1 MSIDKMRHPVRILIA
16 VVLAAASV
24 GWAVG
29 ALRWTDVFL
38 IEDTFE
44 ASSRIRSTMR
54 RDEGLIGKGNLWV
67 VGGESIVRRYGIF
80 RTPSQR
86 LFVRIAAYN
95 DPLIDVEA
103 ALVFRSED
111 TLLDRSWLDGRRIE
125 ITDWVNTGLTEF
137 ELRVRSRHPP
147 GSDPRPAVKAFG
159 FERFGPSPPLHL
171 AGFVFF
177 FGACTFFWFL
187 ILVFVV
193 PSAAGAFAADH
204 RDAMRTHRRAWAL
217 GLLVCISA
225 LAWLANH
232 GAWAAKK
239 DYDDRTAIGNGATM
253 LESGYAAEKLY
264 FRSRVRPAFPALIQP
279 LLVAFPHRLES
290 YWINPSDGSTR
301 YWYIYDQDDSSY
313 GLFAFPA
320 MSLMSMALAV
330 VIALVIYS
338 IYRRL
343 DVDPLV
349 ALAATVISIFYF
361 RGALTIAVTQTVNL
375 LINVV
380 AVWCFLT
387 WGRASQPS
395 RRFAAGLVLGY
406 AFLVK
411 ETALTTALALGLFV
425 LIDGSRIE
433 LMGRIKSSVAF
444 WAGALV
450 WPILYF
456 AGAGGAGFVELFTNF
471 DEHLD
476 QQTLNQ
482 FEALTPATALR
493 DLYTVFGLGLIP
505 ALVGISIAIK
515 RKLPGPAPRFFL
527 AWTIGCLPVFTLPYI
542 FPRFL
547 QYFIPAFALWTVY
560 AFIAWRAPQKRQE
573 QLP

>member
-1 MSIDKMRHPVRILIA
+1 MFIGNIRHPVRILIA
-16 VVLAAASV
+16 VVLIAVSV
-24 GWAVG
+24 AWVAG
-29 ALRWTDVFL
+29 ALRWSDVFL
-38 IEDTFE
+38 IRDTFE
-44 ASSRIRSTMR
+44 ASSRIRATMR

-86 LFVRIAAYN
+86 LFVRVAAYN
-95 DPLIDVEA
+95 DSLIDVEA
-103 ALVFRSED
+103 ALIFRSED
-111 TLLDRSWLDGRRIE
+111 TYLNRSWLDGRRIE

-137 ELRVRSRHPP
+137 ELRVRSRHPA

-159 FERFGPSPPLHL
+159 FERYGPSPPLHL
-171 AGFVFF
+171 DGFVFF
-177 FGACTFFWFL
+177 LGACTFFWFL
-187 ILVFVV
+187 ILLFVV
-193 PSAAGAFAADH
+193 PSGIRDLAADH
-204 RDAMRTHRRAWAL
+204 RDAMHTNRRAWLA
-217 GLLVCISA
+217 GLIVCVLA
-225 LAWLANH
+225 LAWLASH

-253 LESGYAAEKLY
+253 LDSGYQMERLY

-343 DVDPLV
+343 DVDAPI
-349 ALAATVISIFYF
+349 ALAATVISIIYF

-375 LINVV
+375 LINVI

-387 WGRASQPS
+387 WGRVMKPGQ
-395 RRFAAGLVLGY
+395 RFAAGLVLGY

-411 ETALTTALALGLFV
+411 ETALTTALALGLFI
-425 LIDGSRIE
+425 LIDGPRAE
-433 LMGRIKSSVAF
+433 VAGRIKSSVAF
-444 WAGALV
+444 WVGALV
-450 WPILYF
+450 WPIWYF
-456 AGAGGAGFVELFTNF
+456 AVAGGAGFVELFTNF

-482 FEALTPATALR
+482 FEALTPATAMR

-515 RKLPGPAPRFFL
+515 RKLPGPAPRLFL

-560 AFIAWRAPQKRQE
+560 AFIAWRGPEKR
-573 QLP
+573 